1 LRNRFIK
8 VKPQKVTMETTFW
21 TAILIY
27 YTSLVASITVQP
39 AMFFVT
45 AALFFT
51 TPSLTEAEL
60 IPGMRDSLNTQ
71 LEILET
77 QMWLSREGYYE
88 NIQ

>member
-1 LRNRFIK
+1 
-8 VKPQKVTMETTFW
+8 METTFW

-27 YTSLVASITVQP
+27 YASLIGAITVQP
-39 AMFFVT
+39 AIIFVT
-45 AALFFT
+45 AAIFFT

-71 LEILET
+71 LDILET